1 VVNGAVISLVVLG
14 LVVVLFV
21 ANRLPVE
28 VVAIG
33 SALVL
38 WATGVI
44 DLDQAATG
52 AHDGVHRGRGLVPH
66 ARGDARQH
74 GGDGPAGYRFG
85 DYWKLGLPMVGV
97 FFVVA
102 IGLVPLVW
110 PL

>member
-1 VVNGAVISLVVLG
+1 MVNGAVVSLVVLG

-44 DLDQAATG
+44 DLDQAVAGFGDPTVILIVALFVVSEGLDATG
-52 AHDGVHRGRGLVPH
+52 VTTWVGQQLAAH
-66 ARGDARQH
+66 A
-74 GGDGPAGYRFG
+74 GGSTEGC
-85 DYWKLGLPMVGV
+85 WCWSCCW
-97 FFVVA
+97 
-102 IGLVPLVW
+102 W
-110 PL
+110 PP